1 MPEDL
6 VVATS
11 AEPVVASAPVATS
24 TVAPATPE
32 GGDTPVPN
40 PADGAPAD
48 PETPETPEQ
57 AARKE
62 TSKRERKLA
71 RLHREIAE
79 QKARAERAEQAER
92 RWQEAEAKS
101 RPPAEAPVGVKTLAD
116 FNFDPEAYADYKADQ
131 AKQATIKEVQ
141 QRQTSERNQQAQTK
155 LTQSW
160 SEKVTKA
167 DAKYEDWDEV
177 VGDLKPTS
185 PLHTAIMHPDLPNG
199 EDVAYYLGTAKNHA
213 EALRIAALDPF
224 SQILAIGR
232 LSATLAATPAKP
244 NEPSKAPA
252 PIKFVSGSG
261 PTAKRLSDMSQDE
274 FEKARRARIAQR
286 R

>member
-1 MPEDL
+1 MSDEI
-6 VVATS
+6 VVAPA
-11 AEPVVASAPVATS
+11 AEPVIASAPVATT

-32 GGDTPVPN
+32 GGDTPAPN
-40 PADGAPAD
+40 PAEGAPAD

-79 QKARAERAEQAER
+79 QKVRAEQAER
-92 RWQEAEAKS
+92 RAQEAEAKS
-101 RPPAEAPVGVKTLAD
+101 RPPAPAEAVKTLAD
-116 FNFDPEAYADYKADQ
+116 FNFDAEAYADYKADQ

-160 SEKVTKA
+160 AEKVTKA

-177 VGDLKPTS
+177 VGDIKPTS
-185 PLHTAIMHPDLPNG
+185 PLHTAIMHPDLVNG
-199 EDVAYYLGTAKNHA
+199 EDVAYHLGKNPA
-213 EALRIAALDPF
+213 EALRIAGLDPF

-252 PIKFVSGSG
+252 PIKPVSGSG